1 MRRALAVLLV
11 SLIAVVPVSAFSLT
25 PETYLSFTDRTQLDY
40 TAPQGKAI
48 VEIIHILD
56 AGETVTGSLTYGTNE
71 LTYKINYTRPN
82 LYTSRIY
89 LELGNQNTT
98 IEKFDWLGLSK
109 KIVITYSMNDNGT
122 KYISMYY
129 DSGELFKPGIAV
141 PVEYP
146 ELSPIYR
153 VLMVSNSPV
162 NVEIGLLS
170 YSAYS
175 EGWTQTEKIAT
186 GNYSSDFSI
195 SNLLDFASGAYVIV
209 SGFIWYFRL
218 IFIDNGLLTFALFE
232 AFVLAWSAGTSR
244 NIWSF
249 YRKFIRVHVA
259 LFEFLMNIIRTVIEI
274 FYMVIQAIKPF

>member
-1 MRRALAVLLV
+1 MRRVLAVLLIAM
-11 SLIAVVPVSAFSLT
+11 IAVMPVSAFSLT

-40 TAPQGKAI
+40 TAPQEKAI
-48 VEIIHILD
+48 VKIIHILD

-82 LYTSRIY
+82 LYTSIIY

-98 IEKFDWLGLSK
+98 IEKFDWIGLSK

-122 KYISMYY
+122 KHISMYY

-162 NVEIGLLS
+162 DIKIGLLS

-175 EGWTQTEKIAT
+175 EGWTQTEEIAT
-186 GNYSSDFSI
+186 GNYSSEFSI
-195 SNLLDFASGAYVIV
+195 SNLLDFAIGAYVIV
-209 SGFIWYFRL
+209 SGLIWYFRL
-218 IFIDNGLLTFALFE
+218 IFIDNGLLTFGLFE

-249 YRKFIRVHVA
+249 YKKFVRVHAA
-259 LFEFLMNIIRTVIEI
+259 LFEFLINLIERVISI
-274 FYMVIQAIKPF
+274 FYKIIQALKPI